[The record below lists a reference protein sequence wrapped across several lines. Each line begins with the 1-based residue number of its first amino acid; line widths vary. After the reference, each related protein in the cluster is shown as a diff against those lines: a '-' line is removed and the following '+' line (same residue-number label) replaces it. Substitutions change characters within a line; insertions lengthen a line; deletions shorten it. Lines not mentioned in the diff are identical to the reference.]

1 VDLPSVSSTAPSRRS
16 AGERVIT
23 RIHHVG
29 LVVND
34 LDLALGFWR
43 DTLDLPV
50 LQSAELPDQGVRAAL
65 LACGTSEVE
74 VLVPT
79 TPDTGIARF
88 LANRG
93 ECLHHVCFESDDIAR
108 EVRRLIGTGVD
119 MIDEKPR
126 EGLAGTVAFVH
137 PRACGNLLVELATP
151 SVHTPL
157 PETPV
162 TLAAVHGKVED
173 VGAAAQQFQD
183 LFGMTRGV
191 AADDESVVQLSLAGL
206 TLLLA
211 PLNGGFPKPA
221 FSALRLRTGN
231 LPALARRL
239 EVRGIACRENPVGL
253 EVPSGPARGAPLI
266 IESDR

>member
-1 VDLPSVSSTAPSRRS
+1 VSSTAPSRRS

-50 LQSAELPDQGVRAAL
+50 LQSAELPHQGVRAAL

-88 LANRG
+88 LASRG
-93 ECLHHVCFESDDIAR
+93 EGLHHVCFESDDTAR
-108 EVRRLIGTGVD
+108 EVRRLIGTGVE

-126 EGLAGTVAFVH
+126 EGLAGKVAFVH

-151 SVHTPL
+151 SVQTPL
-157 PETPV
+157 SETPV

-191 AADDESVVQLSLAGL
+191 AAESVVQLSLAGL
-206 TLLLA
+206 TLRLA
-211 PLNGGFPKPA
+211 PLNGGLPKPA
-221 FSALRLRTGN
+221 FSALRLRGGD

-239 EVRGIACRENPVGL
+239 EARGIACRENPVGL

-266 IESDR
+266 IESHR